1 MKLDNVDL
9 SIIKELQRDS
19 RLSMRELGRKIKLS
33 APSVTERVRQLES
46 FGVIKRYT
54 LDIDQKDRAP
64 RLLHCRSD
72 GENGKYDQFKT
83 YIQSIPNIEFCFRV
97 AGAAC
102 YMLKINA
109 DSLETI
115 EHFINRTSPYAQTVT
130 HVIFSEIDTK
140 TSSIRESVRKSVIIT
155 G

>member
-54 LDIDQKDRAP
+54 LDIDQKKDRAP

-72 GENGKYDQFKT
+72 GEKRKIRS
-83 YIQSIPNIEFCFRV
+83 IQNLHSIH
-97 AGAAC
+97 
-102 YMLKINA
+102 
-109 DSLETI
+109 SQ
-115 EHFINRTSPYAQTVT
+115 H
-130 HVIFSEIDTK
+130 
-140 TSSIRESVRKSVIIT
+140 
-155 G
+155 

>member
-54 LDIDQKDRAP
+54 LDIDQKKIGLPVSCIVEATVK
-64 RLLHCRSD
+64 
-72 GENGKYDQFKT
+72 NVKYDQFKT

-140 TSSIRESVRKSVIIT
+140 NVLD
-155 G
+155 

>member
-54 LDIDQKDRAP
+54 LDIDQKKIGLPVSCIVEATVK
-64 RLLHCRSD
+64 
-72 GENGKYDQFKT
+72 NGKYDQFKT
-83 YIQSIPNIEFCFRV
+83 YIQSIPNIEFVFGSPARRV
-97 AGAAC
+97 IC
-102 YMLKINA
+102 
-109 DSLETI
+109 
-115 EHFINRTSPYAQTVT
+115 
-130 HVIFSEIDTK
+130 
-140 TSSIRESVRKSVIIT
+140 
-155 G
+155 

>member
-54 LDIDQKDRAP
+54 L
-64 RLLHCRSD
+64 
-72 GENGKYDQFKT
+72 E
-83 YIQSIPNIEFCFRV
+83 
-97 AGAAC
+97 
-102 YMLKINA
+102 
-109 DSLETI
+109 
-115 EHFINRTSPYAQTVT
+115 
-130 HVIFSEIDTK
+130 
-140 TSSIRESVRKSVIIT
+140 
-155 G
+155 